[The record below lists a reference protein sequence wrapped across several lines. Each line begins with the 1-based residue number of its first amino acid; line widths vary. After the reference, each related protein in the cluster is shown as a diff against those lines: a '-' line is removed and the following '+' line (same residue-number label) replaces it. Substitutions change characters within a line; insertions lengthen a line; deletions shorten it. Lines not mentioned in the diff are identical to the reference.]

1 MAGEKNLAS
10 VLPYSQFCS
19 IDKEVKSVRAEDL
32 QALPIFFRLCEAER
46 KIIAPITQ
54 KKYFIKDE
62 IIFNQGQPGGQL
74 FVLSKGEVKVT
85 RVIRERH
92 NQTLAQLKS
101 GDIFGEETL
110 AQLKSG
116 DIFGEETLIC
126 GDEHTTSVVCTAD
139 SEIFVIKKTDFD
151 RIARENPVLATKILN
166 TVTHS
171 LCSEL
176 KKIKARI
183 CDMVNYVT
191 SSSTDQEF

>member
-19 IDKEVKSVRAEDL
+19 IDKEVETVRAKDL
-32 QALPIFFRLCEAER
+32 QALPIFFRLSEVER
-46 KIIAPITQ
+46 EIIAPITQ

-110 AQLKSG
+110 
-116 DIFGEETLIC
+116 IC

-151 RIARENPVLATKILN
+151 RIARENPVLATKVLN

-176 KKIKARI
+176 KKIKAKI

-191 SSSTDQEF
+191 STSTDQEF